1 MITTSMDLDNS
12 CDSTSRS
19 PSPIQPPP
27 TPSAPGPRATAL
39 QKLYHDAITHIL
51 KTCNYTNFSSCFPTP
66 AQQVPESVKLLHEQF
81 TEKLGES
88 MRKEFDSILS
98 ERNVISSLNELDR
111 LIEDAKKR
119 RSSQSTDPTV
129 PAHTL
134 PARQLYLSHLAP
146 TLGKFAR
153 DMSQR
158 QENLSKEN
166 EEIMERIVQQRQDIK
181 RLLDGLEG
189 VIRDLNGSVE
199 AMKPEELEK
208 LREEVREV
216 DEGMRE

>member
-1 MITTSMDLDNS
+1 MELDHTSP
-12 CDSTSRS
+12 TSRS

-39 QKLYHDAITHIL
+39 QKLYHDAIAHVL

-66 AQQVPESVKLLHEQF
+66 SRQVPGSVKLLHEQF

-111 LIEDAKKR
+111 LIEDAKR
-119 RSSQSTDPTV
+119 RKSSTTTTEKGDPV

-134 PARQLYLSHLAP
+134 PARQLYISHLAP
-146 TLGKFAR
+146 TLGKLSANVAE
-153 DMSQR
+153 R
-158 QENLSKEN
+158 QEVLNQEN
-166 EEIMERIVQQRQDIK
+166 EETMERIQQQRNDIK
-181 RLLDGLEG
+181 RLLDGLEN
-189 VIRDLNGSVE
+189 VVKDLNGSVD
-199 AMKPEELEK
+199 ALKPEEMEK
-208 LREEVREV
+208 LREEARDADEV
-216 DEGMRE
+216 MRE

>member
-1 MITTSMDLDNS
+1 MTTSMDLDNPS
-12 CDSTSRS
+12 DPTSRS

-39 QKLYHDAITHIL
+39 QKLYHDAITHVL

-66 AQQVPESVKLLHEQF
+66 SRQVPGSVKLLHEQF

-88 MRKEFDSILS
+88 MRKEFDSILA

-119 RSSQSTDPTV
+119 KSNSTGTEPPV
-129 PAHTL
+129 PSHTL
-134 PARQLYLSHLAP
+134 PARQLYISHLAP
-146 TLGKFAR
+146 TLGKFSA
-153 DMSQR
+153 DMNSR
-158 QENLSKEN
+158 QESLGREN
-166 EEIMERIVQQRQDIK
+166 EQIMERIIQQRKDIK
-181 RLLDGLEG
+181 RLLDGLEN
-189 VIRDLNGSVE
+189 VVRDLNGSVD
-199 AMKPEELEK
+199 AMEPERLEE

>member
-1 MITTSMDLDNS
+1 MAASMDLDNPS
-12 CDSTSRS
+12 DPTSRS
-19 PSPIQPPP
+19 PSPIEPPP

-66 AQQVPESVKLLHEQF
+66 ARQVPGSVKLLHEQF

-88 MRKEFDSILS
+88 MRKEFDSILT
-98 ERNVISSLNELDR
+98 ERNVIPSLNELDR
-111 LIEDAKKR
+111 LIEDAKR
-119 RSSQSTDPTV
+119 RRHSTAGTETPV

-146 TLGKFAR
+146 TLGRFSK
-153 DMSQR
+153 DMNAR
-158 QENLSKEN
+158 QEMLSREN
-166 EEIMERIVQQRQDIK
+166 EEVMERIRQQRHDIQ
-181 RLLDGLEG
+181 RLLDGLEN
-189 VIRDLNGSVE
+189 VVRDLNGSVE
-199 AMKPEELEK
+199 AMKPEETEK
-208 LREEVREV
+208 LREEMREA